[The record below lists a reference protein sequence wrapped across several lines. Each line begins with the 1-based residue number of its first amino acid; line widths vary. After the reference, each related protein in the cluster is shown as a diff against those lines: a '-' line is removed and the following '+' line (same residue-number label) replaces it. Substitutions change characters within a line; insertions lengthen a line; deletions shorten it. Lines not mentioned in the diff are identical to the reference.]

1 MNKHIRKGRLRI
13 VLLATVAAFALL
25 LTACSNGDK
34 SAVSSTT
41 TTTSNHNAQDVT
53 FATNMIPHHGQAI
66 EMSEVAETNASNAQV
81 KDLAKRIQAAQ
92 QPEIDKMNGWLS
104 SWGEATVDPHMSAN
118 EHMGHGSGMQGMM
131 SGDDM
136 NKLMAAHGSSYD
148 RMFLTMMIEHH
159 EGAIAMANT
168 EKAKGQFADA
178 KAMAE
183 SIATSQQAEITEMKN
198 LLKQIP

>member
-1 MNKHIRKGRLRI
+1 MNKHIQKGRLRI
-13 VLLATVAAFALL
+13 VTLATVATFALL
-25 LTACSNGDK
+25 LTACGNGDK
-34 SAVSSTT
+34 SASPTATT
-41 TTTSNHNAQDVT
+41 SSNHNAQDVT

-104 SWGEATVDPHMSAN
+104 SWGEPTVDSHMSAS

-136 NKLMAAHGSSYD
+136 SKLMAAHGASYD
-148 RMFLTMMIEHH
+148 RMFLTMMIQHH

-168 EKAKGQFADA
+168 ERAKGQFTDA

-183 SIATSQQAEITEMKN
+183 SIATSQQAEITEMQN